1 MFRAFFALKLLASH
15 KDKPSLPKI
24 DKQMNNKKKGIIIV
38 IAAYIALLVAAYFII
53 NAHIKTK
60 DEKLRREIF
69 NSISEMFGGDRL
81 NLVDVDYHGKN
92 VVYKQMDIPERPSK
106 KLSSDDVIPRARSFD
121 IEGNSMIDIDI
132 DADWKD
138 YYGDLFK
145 LYRISNDESGAWPGY
160 HEDGWNLVRI
170 NNVEYSQKLEWLDKV
185 GGPQISIEWIFPY
198 AVGLKRQERSYYYD
212 FIPSVETAVEEA
224 FEFFISNPKS
234 NFLSDNS
241 TDQFYNGKLERGCYS
256 RIRNAMSEAANEYYW
271 IKKDD
276 QADYWHWGK
285 PLFGDYTNY
294 DKRTSPMEHTYMY
307 NGYYRVF
314 VGRTQPI
321 TYSVYRQPWHPE
333 KSEKKK
339 LLLWFGIGI
348 TLLML
353 GAIIPLTVLYKREEK
368 TANEGLQDKLK
379 RLCNPANFIKQ
390 YDKDKVEKANAIYQQ
405 LLTGNLDNEKLMA
418 LQAQAVNELGI
429 ALIDDQLLKRL
440 KEKVNP
446 QRYMKPYDAEKVS
459 LANEL
464 FSRIN
469 KEELTYEE
477 FVEIEK
483 ESEKL

>member
-1 MFRAFFALKLLASH
+1 
-15 KDKPSLPKI
+15 
-24 DKQMNNKKKGIIIV
+24 MNNKKKGIIIV

-60 DEKLRREIF
+60 DEKLRQDIF
-69 NSISEMFGGDRL
+69 SSISDIFGGDGL

-106 KLSSDDVIPRARSFD
+106 RLSAEKIADKKKNQNQLDSIMGKSHKRF
-121 IEGNSMIDIDI
+121 DI
-132 DADWKD
+132 DAHWKD

-145 LYRISNDESGAWPGY
+145 LYRISNDESGAWHGY
-160 HEDGWNLVRI
+160 HEDGWSLVRI
-170 NNVEYSQKLEWLDKV
+170 DNTSYNHFNQEWNGKV
-185 GGPQISIEWIFPY
+185 CGPQISIEWIFPY

-224 FEFFISNPKS
+224 FEFFVSNPKS
-234 NFLSDNS
+234 MFLSDNS

-256 RIRNAMSEAANEYYW
+256 RIRNAMSEVDNEYYC
-271 IKKDD
+271 ISRDD
-276 QADYWHWGK
+276 EPSYNIPGT
-285 PLFGDYTNY
+285 PLFGYETNHTW
-294 DKRTSPMEHTYMY
+294 DNSPLELTYMH

-314 VGRTQPI
+314 VGQTQPI
-321 TYSVYRQPWHPE
+321 TYSVYRRSWHPE

-339 LLLWFGIGI
+339 LLLCFGIGI

-353 GAIIPLTVLYKREEK
+353 GAIIPLAVLYKREEK
-368 TANEGLQDKLK
+368 IANEGLQDKLK
-379 RLCNPANFIKQ
+379 RLCNPTIFIKQ
-390 YDKDKVEKANAIYQQ
+390 YDKDKLEKANAIYQQ
-405 LLTGNLDNEKLMA
+405 LLTRNLDNEKLMA

-469 KEELTYEE
+469 KEGLTYEE

-483 ESEKL
+483 ESEKLYTK

>member
-1 MFRAFFALKLLASH
+1 
-15 KDKPSLPKI
+15 
-24 DKQMNNKKKGIIIV
+24 MNNKKKGIIIV
-38 IAAYIALLVAAYFII
+38 IAAYFASLVATYFSI
-53 NAHIKTK
+53 NVHIQTK

-69 NSISEMFGGDRL
+69 NNISDMFGGDRL

-106 KLSSDDVIPRARSFD
+106 KHYSSGDVIPRARVFD
-121 IEGNSMIDIDI
+121 IEGNSLSDIDI

-145 LYRISNDESGAWPGY
+145 LYRISNDESGAWHGY
-160 HEDGWNLVRI
+160 HEDGWNLVKI
-170 NNVEYSQKLEWLDKV
+170 NNNNFNEYDWEWTGKV
-185 GGPQISIEWIFPY
+185 KGTKISIEWIFPY

-224 FEFFISNPKS
+224 FEFFVSNPKS
-234 NFLSDNS
+234 SFLSDNS
-241 TDQFYNGKLERGCYS
+241 TDQFYNGKFERGCYN
-256 RIRNAMSEAANEYYW
+256 RIKNAMSEAANDYYW

-276 QADYWHWGK
+276 HAGYWHWGK
-285 PLFGDYTNY
+285 PLFGDYTDYNEQ
-294 DKRTSPMEHTYMY
+294 TSPIEYTYMH

-314 VGRTQPI
+314 VGQTQPI

-339 LLLWFGIGI
+339 LLLWFGVGL

-353 GAIIPLTVLYKREEK
+353 GAIIPLSVVYKRDK
-368 TANEGLQDKLK
+368 KIANEGLQDRLK

-405 LLTGNLDNEKLMA
+405 LLTGNLDNEKLMV
-418 LQAQAVNELGI
+418 LQSQAVTELGI
-429 ALIDDQLLKRL
+429 ILIDDQLLKRL
-440 KEKVNP
+440 KAKVNP

-469 KEELTYEE
+469 KEGLTYEV

-483 ESEKL
+483 ESERLY

>member
-1 MFRAFFALKLLASH
+1 MK
-15 KDKPSLPKI
+15 
-24 DKQMNNKKKGIIIV
+24 NKKTLIII
-38 IAAYIALLVAAYFII
+38 IIALYGIALIATYFGIGTY
-53 NAHIKTK
+53 IKNK
-60 DEKLRREIF
+60 DNRLRREIF
-69 NSISEMFGGDRL
+69 NSITDMFGGDRL

-106 KLSSDDVIPRARSFD
+106 KHYSSGDVIPRARVFD
-121 IEGNSMIDIDI
+121 IEGNSISDIDI
-132 DADWKD
+132 DANWKD

-145 LYRISNDESGAWPGY
+145 LYRISNDESGAWHGY
-160 HEDGWNLVRI
+160 HEDGWNLVKISNI
-170 NNVEYSQKLEWLDKV
+170 NFNEYDWEWTGKV
-185 GGPQISIEWIFPY
+185 KGTKISIEWIFPY

-224 FEFFISNPKS
+224 LEFFVSNPKS
-234 NFLSDNS
+234 SFLSDNS
-241 TDQFYNGKLERGCYS
+241 TDQFYNGKFERGCYN
-256 RIRNAMSEAANEYYW
+256 RIRNAMSEASNDYYW

-276 QADYWHWGK
+276 HAGYWHFGK
-285 PLFGDYTNY
+285 PLFGDYTDYNEQ
-294 DKRTSPMEHTYMY
+294 TSPMEYTYMH

-314 VGRTQPI
+314 VGQTQPI

-333 KSEKKK
+333 KSEKKR
-339 LLLWFGIGI
+339 LLLWFGVGL

-353 GAIIPLTVLYKREEK
+353 GAIIPLSVVYKRDK
-368 TANEGLQDKLK
+368 KIANEGLQDRLK

-405 LLTGNLDNEKLMA
+405 LLTGNLDNEKLMV
-418 LQAQAVNELGI
+418 LQSRAVTELGI
-429 ALIDDQLLKRL
+429 ILIDDQLLKRL
-440 KEKVNP
+440 KAKVNP

-469 KEELTYEE
+469 KEGLTYEE

-483 ESEKL
+483 ESERLY